1 MYESKFLVN
10 VDNADLNIHGQSP
23 FVTPVSAP
31 NFRRGLELQFWMDP
45 TCSIPLSI
53 DIEWDFYG
61 SLGKIIM
68 RFQTVLV
75 AFPFIIVIMTLRTQ
89 FREYDHGGKLFN
101 YNYYC
106 YYLRYS
112 LFCLLYFSFF
122 VETFISFGHGLA
134 LFIRQTF
141 LKFIIFVSA
150 LSIYQ
155 SVTRASKT
163 YSLADLFPMDYASG
177 DMQKAIKAKSSF
189 NVNDTLLGNQDP
201 FFWFLPPLFFI
212 MSIGI
217 TIVSWILLAFIVR
230 VLAGAAV
237 FMSRRDLFV
246 KNIVNK

>member
-1 MYESKFLVN
+1 MN
-10 VDNADLNIHGQSP
+10 
-23 FVTPVSAP
+23 
-31 NFRRGLELQFWMDP
+31 
-45 TCSIPLSI
+45 
-53 DIEWDFYG
+53 
-61 SLGKIIM
+61 
-68 RFQTVLV
+68 
-75 AFPFIIVIMTLRTQ
+75 
-89 FREYDHGGKLFN
+89 
-101 YNYYC
+101 
-106 YYLRYS
+106 
-112 LFCLLYFSFF
+112 
-122 VETFISFGHGLA
+122 FGHGLS

-217 TIVSWILLAFIVR
+217 TTFCWVLLASIVR
-230 VLAGAAV
+230 VLAGAVIAL
-237 FMSRRDLFV
+237 FMNRRDLFV
-246 KNIVNK
+246 KHVVNR

>member
-10 VDNADLNIHGQSP
+10 VENADLNIHGQSP
-23 FVTPVSAP
+23 FVTPVNAP
-31 NFRRGLELQFWMDP
+31 NFRKGLELQFWMDP

-89 FREYDHGGKLFN
+89 FREYDRGGELFN
-101 YNYYC
+101 YIIILGILS
-106 YYLRYS
+106 YL
-112 LFCLLYFSFF
+112 LHFSFF
-122 VETFISFGHGLA
+122 IETFISFGHGLA

-177 DMQKAIKAKSSF
+177 DMQKVIKAKSSF
-189 NVNDTLLGNQDP
+189 NVNDTLFGNQDP

-217 TIVSWILLAFIVR
+217 TIVCWVLLAFIVR

-246 KNIVNK
+246 KNIINR